1 MVSDILIRHPGH
13 PNLIKTHHH
22 PIEYMIMFVLKGH
35 HEDGLN
41 LSYYYDQTFDIAL
54 LIDTISQSTLLQ
66 YSAFMSSQDY
76 QMYTVPS

>member
-1 MVSDILIRHPGH
+1 M
-13 PNLIKTHHH
+13 
-22 PIEYMIMFVLKGH
+22 VLKGH

-41 LSYYYDQTFDIAL
+41 LSYYYDQTFDITL

-76 QMYTVPS
+76 QMYTVPSPLRESHITSKLLRSVDQTYSVAL

>member
-1 MVSDILIRHPGH
+1 
-13 PNLIKTHHH
+13 
-22 PIEYMIMFVLKGH
+22 MFVFKGH

-76 QMYTVPS
+76 QMYTVASW